1 MPLKKRPYT
10 IGGYSV
16 HQYEFTPDAALG
28 AAISTG
34 DQQGNV
40 YVSGPSDEIVKRI
53 VSHCETAPL
62 TTAATFEI
70 EYASTATGNAFE
82 DLDVISIWT
91 PITHSTNFFV
101 HTAGQV
107 TVIADSGFNTTSL
120 PSRRALRFNV
130 NAAGGTPAQNA
141 TVIMEV
147 WRPLQ

>member
-1 MPLKKRPYT
+1 MPVKVRPYT

-62 TTAATFEI
+62 TTAATWQI

-82 DLDVISIWT
+82 DLDVISVWT
-91 PITHSTNFFV
+91 EVESFS
-101 HTAGQV
+101 HTAGQK
-107 TVIADSGFNTTSL
+107 TVIADSGFTNATL

-130 NAAGGTPAQNA
+130 DAAGGTPAQNV
-141 TVIMEV
+141 TVIVEV
-147 WRPLQ
+147 WRPLQS